1 MTHDHSLAKTG
12 FSTRA
17 IHVGQAPDP
26 QTGAVA
32 FPIYQ
37 TSTFAQFEVGSN
49 QPYDYARSG
58 NPTRTALE
66 QVLASLD
73 GGCDALAF
81 ASGLAAE
88 TAVLHLLA
96 PGDHVVASDDVYG
109 GTHRLLTKIFSHH
122 GITTTFVDVT
132 DHQAVAA
139 AFTAQTRLLWIESPT
154 NPMLRV
160 ADITALSSIAKR
172 HNALTVVDNTFAS
185 PYLVQPLA
193 LGADI
198 VSYSTTKYHGGHS
211 DVIGG
216 ALVTNNPD
224 LAKRLRYIENAVGS
238 VPAPFDLFLI
248 MRGIKTLALR
258 MQAHCRNAQA
268 IAEFLASHPAIEH
281 VYYPGLSNHPQHALA
296 AQQMRMFGGMVSFT
310 VKGGVAV
317 AHRLVESTTLFTY
330 AVSLGGVESL
340 IELPR
345 ILTHAAG
352 SAHDIPAHLVRISAG
367 IEDTDDLI
375 ADLRQALAKSVI

>member
-1 MTHDHSLAKTG
+1 
-12 FSTRA
+12 
-17 IHVGQAPDP
+17 
-26 QTGAVA
+26 
-32 FPIYQ
+32 
-37 TSTFAQFEVGSN
+37 
-49 QPYDYARSG
+49 
-58 NPTRTALE
+58 
-66 QVLASLD
+66 
-73 GGCDALAF
+73 
-81 ASGLAAE
+81 
-88 TAVLHLLA
+88 
-96 PGDHVVASDDVYG
+96 
-109 GTHRLLTKIFSHH
+109 LTKIFSHH

-132 DHQAVAA
+132 DHQAVAD
-139 AFTAQTRLLWIESPT
+139 AFTPQTRLLWLESPT
-154 NPMLRV
+154 NPLLRV
-160 ADITALSSIAKR
+160 ADITALSAIAKR

-268 IAEFLASHPAIEH
+268 IAEFLAAHPAIEH
-281 VYYPGLSNHPQHALA
+281 VNYPGLPHHPQHALA

-375 ADLRQALAKSVI
+375 ADLRQALAKSVA